1 MGCEATDIRGCRAGL
16 LCIDQHQVRNAA
28 AARRETAQLTRSE
41 QLFPFRRSRPTRGE
55 RKARMTQ
62 IERYIFRIAL
72 GAFLAC
78 LIGLTGTIW
87 VTQALRELDLITAKG
102 QTLLIFF
109 FITGLSLP
117 TLITV
122 IAPVALFIAIVYTL
136 NRLNG
141 DSELIVMSAA
151 GMAPRRIL
159 KPFFTLALAISLMV
173 AFLTIQVMPASFQE
187 LRDMLTRVRGDFV
200 ANIVKEGQF
209 TSLDSGITFHFR
221 ERGRDGSLN
230 GLFIQDKREAGK
242 AVVYLAERG
251 QVVDH
256 DAQSY
261 LVLEKGSVHRQ
272 QKDSRDSSM
281 VTFERYAVDLAAFT
295 PPDSDPVYK
304 PRERSTLQLLFPDR
318 NEVYYQFQKGR
329 FRAELHDRLSSWLYP
344 LALAFIAFAA
354 LGDPRTT
361 RQGRGLAVAGAVFSV
376 VALRI
381 AGFAATS
388 AATRSAGAVV
398 VIYAVPLLAIAWS
411 SLVIFCGA
419 QTRAF
424 NAAIARRIGS
434 LAAALVRRPRLGT
447 G

>member
-1 MGCEATDIRGCRAGL
+1 
-16 LCIDQHQVRNAA
+16 
-28 AARRETAQLTRSE
+28 
-41 QLFPFRRSRPTRGE
+41 
-55 RKARMTQ
+55 MTQ

-102 QTLLIFF
+102 QTLVIFLLV
-109 FITGLSLP
+109 TGLSLP

-122 IAPVALFIAIVYTL
+122 IAPVALFIAVVYAL

-151 GMAPRRIL
+151 GMPPRRIL
-159 KPFFTLALAISLMV
+159 KPFLTLGLAISLMV
-173 AFLTIQVMPASFQE
+173 AFLTIQVMPTSFQE
-187 LRDMLTRVRGDFV
+187 LRDVLTRVRGDFI
-200 ANIVKEGQF
+200 ANVVREGQF

-221 ERGRDGSLN
+221 ERGGNGALL
-230 GLFIQDKREAGK
+230 GLFIQDRREPGK

-251 QVVDH
+251 LATDY
-256 DAQSY
+256 DGQSY

-272 QKDSRDSSM
+272 QRDSRDASI

-295 PPDSDPVYK
+295 PPDGETVYK

-318 NEVYYQFQKGR
+318 TEGYYQLQKGR

-344 LALAFIAFAA
+344 LAFALIAFAA

-361 RQGRGLAVAGAVFSV
+361 RQGRGLAVAGAVVAV

-381 AGFAATS
+381 AGLAAVS
-388 AATRSAGAVV
+388 AAARSQPAVV
-398 VIYAVPLLAIAWS
+398 AVYAVPLSVIAVC
-411 SLVIFCGA
+411 LLMIFRGP
-419 QTRAF
+419 QVRA
-424 NAAIARRIGS
+424 AHARNVERLRAV
-434 LAAALVRRPRLGT
+434 LAALLRRPRLGT
-447 G
+447 S

>member
-1 MGCEATDIRGCRAGL
+1 
-16 LCIDQHQVRNAA
+16 
-28 AARRETAQLTRSE
+28 
-41 QLFPFRRSRPTRGE
+41 
-55 RKARMTQ
+55 MTQ

-122 IAPVALFIAIVYTL
+122 IAPVALFIAVIYAL

-159 KPFFTLALAISLMV
+159 KPFFTLALAVSLMV
-173 AFLTIQVMPASFQE
+173 AFLVIQVMPSSFQE
-187 LRDMLTRVRGDFV
+187 LRDVLTRVRGDFV
-200 ANIVKEGQF
+200 ANVVKEGQF
-209 TSLDSGITFHFR
+209 TTLDSGITFHFR

-242 AVVYLAERG
+242 TVVYLAERG
-251 QVVDH
+251 VVTDY
-256 DAQSY
+256 DGQSY

-272 QKDSRDSSM
+272 QKDSRDSSI

-295 PPDSDPVYK
+295 PPDGDTIYK
-304 PRERSTLQLLFPDR
+304 PRERSTSQLLFPDR
-318 NEVYYQFQKGR
+318 NEGYYKLTKGR
-329 FRAELHDRLSSWLYP
+329 FRAELHDRLSAWLYP
-344 LALAFIAFAA
+344 MALAFIAFAA

-361 RQGRGLAVAGAVFSV
+361 RQGRGLA
-376 VALRI
+376 I
-381 AGFAATS
+381 
-388 AATRSAGAVV
+388 AGAVV
-398 VIYAVPLLAIAWS
+398 GVVILRIGGFAASSAAVRSQAAVAAIYAVPLIAIGLS
-411 SLVIFCGA
+411 SLLIFYGA
-419 QTRAF
+419 RVRTF
-424 NAAIARRIGS
+424 NERVRRGIKGLAGS
-434 LAAALVRRPRLGT
+434 ALRRPRLGA

>member
-1 MGCEATDIRGCRAGL
+1 MR
-16 LCIDQHQVRNAA
+16 
-28 AARRETAQLTRSE
+28 
-41 QLFPFRRSRPTRGE
+41 
-55 RKARMTQ
+55 Q

-102 QTLLIFF
+102 QTILIFLF
-109 FITGLSLP
+109 VTGLSLP

-122 IAPVALFIAIVYTL
+122 IAPVALFIAIVYAL

-151 GMAPRRIL
+151 GMPPRRLL
-159 KPFFTLALAISLMV
+159 KPFFTLALAVSLMV
-173 AFLTIQVMPASFQE
+173 AFLTIQVMPSSFQE
-187 LRDMLTRVRGDFV
+187 LRDVLTRVRGDFV
-200 ANIVKEGQF
+200 ANVVKEGQF
-209 TSLDSGITFHFR
+209 TTLDTGITFHFR
-221 ERGRDGSLN
+221 ERGPNGELR

-242 AVVYLAERG
+242 SVVYLAERG
-251 QVVDH
+251 QVADIEG
-256 DAQSY
+256 QTY

-272 QKDSRDSSM
+272 QANSRDASI

-295 PPDSDPVYK
+295 PPDADTIYK
-304 PRERSTLQLLFPDR
+304 PRERSTSQLLFPDR
-318 NEVYYQFQKGR
+318 DEGYYKLQKGR
-329 FRAELHDRLSSWLYP
+329 FRAELHDRLSAWLYP

-361 RQGRGLAVAGAVFSV
+361 RSGRGLAVAVAVVAV
-376 VALRI
+376 VALRT

-388 AATRSAGAVV
+388 AAARSAGAVV
-398 VIYAVPLLAIAWS
+398 AVYAVPLAAIGLS
-411 SLVIFCGA
+411 SLVIFHGIRV
-419 QTRAF
+419 RAF
-424 NAAIARRIGS
+424 NAGLARWLRA
-434 LAAALVRRPRLGT
+434 LAEGWVRRPRLGT